1 METKRNR
8 YGGAARVL
16 LFAGGSLSLGLG
28 IFGIFLP
35 VLPTT
40 PFLILA
46 AFLFARSSHRVH
58 YWILHNRL
66 FGRYI
71 RNYVSGNGMPITAK
85 ILVLVV
91 LWATICLSAFL
102 AVSMLW
108 IRILLFAVAFGVSIH
123 ILTIPTL
130 RDKGEDT
137 P

>member
-1 METKRNR
+1 MKKNGKRVA
-8 YGGAARVL
+8 GRVL
-16 LFAGGSLSLGLG
+16 LFSGGSLSLGLG
-28 IFGIFLP
+28 IIGIFLP

-46 AFLFARSSHRVH
+46 AFLFAKSSRRIH

-71 RNYVSGNGMPITAK
+71 RNYVSGRGMAPAAK
-85 ILVLVV
+85 LLVIAV
-91 LWATICLSAFL
+91 LWVTICLSALL
-102 AVSMLW
+102 AVSTLW
-108 IRILLFAVAFGVSIH
+108 VRIVLFAVAVGVSIH

-130 RDKGEDT
+130 KKGEEDT

>member
-1 METKRNR
+1 MKNKRKR
-8 YGGAARVL
+8 YSGTARAL

-46 AFLFARSSHRVH
+46 TFLFARSSHKAH

-71 RNYVSGNGMPITAK
+71 RNYVSGNGMPLAAK

-91 LWATICLSAFL
+91 LWATICLSAFM
-102 AVSMLW
+102 AVSILW
-108 IRILLFAVAFGVSIH
+108 VRIVLLAVAFGVSIH

-130 RDKGEDT
+130 KDGGEDT

>member
-1 METKRNR
+1 MKNNGKRS
-8 YGGAARVL
+8 GAIVRVL
-16 LFAGGSLSLGLG
+16 LFTGGSLSLGLG
-28 IFGIFLP
+28 ILGIFLP

-46 AFLFARSSHRVH
+46 VFLFARSSQRIH

-71 RNYVSGNGMPITAK
+71 RNYVSGKGMPPAAK
-85 ILVLVV
+85 VLVLVM

-102 AVSMLW
+102 AVSILW
-108 IRILLFAVAFGVSIH
+108 IRIVLFAVALGVSIH

-130 RDKGEDT
+130 RGKREDT

>member
-1 METKRNR
+1 MKTKRNR
-8 YGGAARVL
+8 HGGAARVL

-71 RNYVSGNGMPITAK
+71 RNYVSGNGMPFTAK
-85 ILVLVV
+85 ILVLVI

-102 AVSMLW
+102 AISILW
-108 IRILLFAVAFGVSIH
+108 VRILLFAVAFGVSIH